1 MSCAEDVSK
10 TQAIRIA
17 DVVLIGPLMI
27 AAGLRRPLNAP
38 WSTILV
44 LSGIGTIIYNGMNW
58 KAQRELDT

>member
-1 MSCAEDVSK
+1 MSCAEQIGK

-27 AAGLRRPLNAP
+27 AAGLRRPLKAP

-44 LSGIGTIIYNGMNW
+44 VSGIGTIIYNGRNW
-58 KAQRELDT
+58 LAQRELET